1 LQIDEIMNP
10 PELGDDD
17 AAMLDGT
24 STSTSTEAGETMPN
38 GNGDVLKSGEDTI
51 GIGDGGVS

>member
-1 LQIDEIMNP
+1 MNP

-17 AAMLDGT
+17 AAMIDG
-24 STSTSTEAGETMPN
+24 TSTEAGASMPN
-38 GNGDVLKSGEDTI
+38 GNGEVYGDVLKDTI